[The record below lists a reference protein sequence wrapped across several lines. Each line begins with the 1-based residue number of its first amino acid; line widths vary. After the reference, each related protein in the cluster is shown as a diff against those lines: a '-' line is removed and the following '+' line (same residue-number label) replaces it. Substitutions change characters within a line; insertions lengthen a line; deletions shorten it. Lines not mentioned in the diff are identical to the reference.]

1 LVQSLASSYPAAI
14 ANIRMVRSHAGIS
27 WAALRNTRHRHDTLA
42 HDLDRLLWAMVG
54 KVARWRT

>member
-1 LVQSLASSYPAAI
+1 
-14 ANIRMVRSHAGIS
+14 MVRSHAGIS